1 MSSTI
6 YTAPAPQRLSTMR
19 QRIQTLYR
27 TAGEAVHRDR
37 LLSTAFEEL
46 AAALDTL
53 HAAENE
59 RVSQFDQ
66 WLDERTALQAEVQ
79 RYQELFVEAPIG
91 YLVTSA
97 DGTIRVANAAAARLL
112 RASERRLLGR
122 SLSLFIPDGR
132 RRTFRADL
140 ADLARHEQ
148 PQEWHLHMQALDETA
163 LDVESIVA
171 TVRGSDGQTIA
182 LRWLL
187 HDVSQQAGQAADPA
201 VFQAECAFF
210 ADASVALALMSDCAT
225 TVAQVAQLAVGS
237 IAEACIIDIGRAAG
251 RDCLVCLATPT
262 EAGHKILLDWLA
274 DTDGAAVRARWPQA
288 VTVYSQAEVG
298 TLLAQQFASVSTATT
313 LDVLQ
318 KLPLTRAISAPLA
331 LGEGHPGAVT
341 LLSTNPAAWQ
351 HAASPTLVAEFARR
365 MSLAIQQTL

>member
-66 WLDERTALQAEVQ
+66 WLDERTALQAEIQ

-91 YLVTSA
+91 YLVTSV

-171 TVRGSDGQTIA
+171 AVRGSDGQTIA

-187 HDVSQQAGQAADPA
+187 HDVSQRAGQAADAA

-210 ADASVALALMSDCAT
+210 ADASVALARMFDCAT

-251 RDCLVCLATPT
+251 CDCLVCLATPT
-262 EAGHKILLDWLA
+262 EAGRKIVLDWLA
-274 DTDGAAVRARWPQA
+274 DTDTTARARWPQA
-288 VTVYSQAEVG
+288 VTVYSQAEVD
-298 TLLAQQFASVSTATT
+298 TLLAQQSACLSTATT

-331 LGEGHPGAVT
+331 LGEGHAGALT
-341 LLSTNPAAWQ
+341 LFSANPAAWQ
-351 HAASPTLVAEFARR
+351 HAASPTLVAEFAQRL
-365 MSLAIQQTL
+365 SLAIQQTL